1 MRQMFQ
7 QKSPKEKEWQKLE
20 KKENLLLARK
30 AEKRDSKI
38 NQILQDKVP
47 EKLQITLDAAF
58 AKAFTVI
65 FEKGT
70 GVIEKTYNR
79 EEIQKSYQIDEY
91 TAGVR
96 QNHKSL
102 KTFSKKAG
110 NAGRINLLMSGVS
123 GVGLGV
129 LGIGLPDIAIFT
141 GLMLKGIY
149 EIALRYGF
157 DYETEEERQFILLII
172 QGAVAYGK
180 EFQNIDG
187 LLNEYI
193 RQDCFVQAQNTETL
207 ISEAAKGLSGELLYM
222 KFLQGIPIVG
232 AVGGAYDAIYMKT
245 IMEYAE
251 LKYRRR
257 FLCKI

>member
-1 MRQMFQ
+1 M
-7 QKSPKEKEWQKLE
+7 
-20 KKENLLLARK
+20 
-30 AEKRDSKI
+30 
-38 NQILQDKVP
+38 
-47 EKLQITLDAAF
+47 
-58 AKAFTVI
+58 
-65 FEKGT
+65 
-70 GVIEKTYNR
+70 
-79 EEIQKSYQIDEY
+79 
-91 TAGVR
+91 
-96 QNHKSL
+96 
-102 KTFSKKAG
+102 
-110 NAGRINLLMSGVS
+110 
-123 GVGLGV
+123 
-129 LGIGLPDIAIFT
+129 
-141 GLMLKGIY
+141 MLKGIY

-193 RQDCFVQAQNTETL
+193 RQGCFVQAQNTEIL

-232 AVGGAYDAIYMKT
+232 AVGGAYDAIYMKN

-257 FLCKI
+257 FLCRI